1 MELVCWHCAECAGG
15 AEGGA
20 CAGVRGGAVQ
30 TRKLLPVQRC
40 RGRAVQL
47 MCRHCAECAEG
58 CMCTAHCAGVH
69 GCSRGRA
76 VQLMCRHCL
85 LGASHPGPL
94 SVQPLHW
101 AGPTQSQLF
110 TSILFN
116 MGFIDFGYMGSSETL
131 TRMTSA
137 KYKKQKVIFRDIC
150 DIPTRLL

>member
-1 MELVCWHCAECAGG
+1 MAVGRGSTNQYIVAGG
-15 AEGGA
+15 AGG
-20 CAGVRGGAVQ
+20 GVKGGAVQ
-30 TRKLLPVQRC
+30 ASAVLHVQRC
-40 RGRAVQL
+40 RVRAVQL
-47 MCRHCAECAEG
+47 MCW
-58 CMCTAHCAGVH
+58 
-69 GCSRGRA
+69 
-76 VQLMCRHCL
+76 HCL